1 MYSLYAETR
10 EKNSVKVEFHGVLKE
25 QVPSVAA
32 LLGKAFRDIEV
43 IDEETGE
50 VVYSSYVGGDFF
62 VAEATC
68 GEVLDAITELLNP
81 TEDSVLHKLEELK
94 DYYETL
100 MHNLE
105 MWGVE

>member
-1 MYSLYAETR
+1 MYSLYAETC
-10 EKNSVKVEFHGVLKE
+10 EKNSIKIEFHDVTQE
-25 QVPSVAA
+25 QVPSAVE

-62 VAEATC
+62 NAEATC

-81 TEDSVLHKLEELK
+81 AEKSVLHKLEELK

-100 MHNLE
+100 IHNLE